1 MNDYEFVLQEQE
13 DRVRIIRLNRP
24 DALNAFSAGLSSDLA
39 NAMHDADE
47 DPSVGA
53 MVITGAGRAFSAG
66 ADIGGFEST
75 FTGTA
80 APRAPR
86 DPSRNAFDP
95 NFLKQAKPII
105 GAINGVAVGMA
116 VTGPLMWDITL
127 ASTEARFSFR
137 FAALGL
143 TPELGSTWTLPR
155 VVGLQ
160 RAKEMMLTGRI
171 YSAEDALEIGLVH
184 RLYEPD
190 ELIPEAVKLGNE
202 IAANPEGTLREIKA
216 LLWNDLM
223 DSGSDETWKRS
234 SEHFSASRK
243 TAEHRESLLA
253 FREKRSPKFHDN
265 EHMEGVRQGIESAES

>member
-47 DPSVGA
+47 DPDVGT

-66 ADIGGFEST
+66 ADIG
-75 FTGTA
+75 A
-80 APRAPR
+80 V
-86 DPSRNAFDP
+86 
-95 NFLKQAKPII
+95 
-105 GAINGVAVGMA
+105 NGVAVGMA

-190 ELIPEAVKLGNE
+190 DLIPEAVKLGNE

-234 SEHFSASRK
+234 SEHFAASRK

-265 EHMEGVRQGIESAES
+265 VHMEGVRQGIDSAES